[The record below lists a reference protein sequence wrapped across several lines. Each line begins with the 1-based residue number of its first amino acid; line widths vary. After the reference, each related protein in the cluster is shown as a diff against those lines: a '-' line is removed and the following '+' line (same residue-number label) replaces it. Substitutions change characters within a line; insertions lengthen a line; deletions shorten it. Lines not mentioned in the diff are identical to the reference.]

1 MTNISRVLI
10 KPVMTEKTSRQEV
23 NNQYT
28 FLVDLKASKVNIKQA
43 IKKFYNVDAVSINT
57 LILKGKQ
64 KRQGKF
70 IGKRNDRKK
79 AIITLAEGQVLPIWG
94 AEA

>member
-1 MTNISRVLI
+1 
-10 KPVMTEKTSRQEV
+10 MTEKTSRQEV

-28 FLVDLKASKVNIKQA
+28 FLVDLKASKINIKQA
-43 IKKFYNVDAVSINT
+43 IKKFYNVDAVAVNT

-64 KRQGKF
+64 KRHGKF
-70 IGKRNDRKK
+70 VGKRNDRKK
-79 AIITLAEGQVLPIWG
+79 AIITLAEGQALPIWG

>member
-10 KPVMTEKTSRQEV
+10 RPIMTEKTSRQEV
-23 NNQYT
+23 HNQYS
-28 FLVDLKASKVNIKQA
+28 FLVDLKASKINIKQA

-64 KRQGKF
+64 KRHGRF
-70 IGKRNDRKK
+70 IGKRNDKKK
-79 AIITLAEGQVLPIWG
+79 AIIKLAEGQVLPIWG

>member
-10 KPVMTEKTSRQEV
+10 KPIMTEKTSRQEI

-57 LILKGKQ
+57 LILKGKE
-64 KRQGKF
+64 KRHGKF
-70 IGKRNDRKK
+70 VGKRSDKKK

>member
-10 KPVMTEKTSRQEV
+10 KPIMTEKTSRQEI

-43 IKKFYNVDAVSINT
+43 IKKFYNVDTVSINT
-57 LILKGKQ
+57 LILKGKE
-64 KRQGKF
+64 KRHGKF
-70 IGKRNDRKK
+70 VGKRSDKKK

>member
-1 MTNISRVLI
+1 
-10 KPVMTEKTSRQEV
+10 MTEKTSRQEV

-28 FLVDLKASKVNIKQA
+28 FLVDLKASKTNVKQA
-43 IKKFYNVDAVSINT
+43 LKKYYNVDAVSINT

-64 KRQGKF
+64 KRHGKF
-70 IGKRNDRKK
+70 VGKRNDRKK
-79 AIITLAEGQVLPIWG
+79 AIIKLAEGQVLPIWG

>member
-10 KPVMTEKTSRQEV
+10 KPIMTEKTSRQEV

-28 FLVDLKASKVNIKQA
+28 FLVDLKASKINIKQA
-43 IKKFYNVDAVSINT
+43 IKKFYNVDAVAVNT

-64 KRQGKF
+64 KRHGKF
-70 IGKRNDRKK
+70 VGKRNDRKK
-79 AIITLAEGQVLPIWG
+79 AIITLAEGQALPIWG